1 MSSTCVIV
9 TEPGKAKQMLKSLGT
24 TIVRVTSST
33 PCPIRMNG
41 EFPTQT
47 RFMFTL
53 DIDALTPEQLD
64 NLIKQKANEWFCGMD
79 EARRTISELGF
90 SILIEHC
97 RLLQPPQP
105 LRPARLGEYEVP
117 NDAEPDCCHSCSA
130 PILWIRT
137 LNNKFMPISV
147 ATLEQDLGGRRFGL
161 SHFTDCPNAK
171 QHRKPRR

>member
-9 TEPGKAKQMLKSLGT
+9 TEPTRAKQLLTSLGT
-24 TIVRVTSST
+24 TIVPVTSST
-33 PCPIRMNG
+33 PCPIRMRTG
-41 EFPTQT
+41 EYLTT

-53 DIDALTPEQLD
+53 DIDALTPEQLN
-64 NLIKQKANEWFCGMD
+64 NLIKQKANEWYCGTD
-79 EARRTISELGF
+79 EARHTINTLGF
-90 SILIEHC
+90 GILIEHC

-117 NDAEPDCCHSCSA
+117 NDAQPDYCHSCDA
-130 PILWIRT
+130 PIFWIRT